1 MMNPVSWLTPSTM
14 QTLGWTLVH
23 FLWQGTALAVMLYLV
38 LAFCRTA
45 LARYAAA
52 LIALVLMVCSPVATF
67 FFLEHHS
74 DSTIRVVAVP
84 EAVER
89 VQALLTSPITPSVS
103 TALRFESVSWLT
115 WFVWFWFTGVLIF
128 SVRALGGW
136 LLLERLRRE
145 KTEQLPEIL
154 RQRCLALQGR
164 LRITRTVRYLRSQLL
179 DSPAVVGWFRP
190 VILLPTTAL
199 TGLSPQQLEGVIVHE
214 LAHIRRFD
222 CFVNLFQIAAE
233 TLLFYHPAVWWVNRT
248 IRAERENC
256 CDDIAVGV
264 CGNAHDYAK
273 ALTLMESWRVTPALV
288 LAANSGSLKLRIS
301 RLLGFQAVAHSVPRG
316 GLGVIG
322 LICAAGA
329 LLAGTTFN
337 RTYSHLSEFE
347 PAATEQNRQSA
358 TPMLAEAGP
367 KFVPA
372 PPALAASFATLQVQT
387 VTCPKLAL
395 ALRTTT
401 QTTVASSEDQDA
413 PQPPE
418 SSSEPAPA
426 SAKASYIAGLESV
439 GLKNLKVDQ
448 IIALKVQ
455 GITPEYV
462 RAIRAEGLD
471 PNVNELIGMKVQ
483 GITPEYVREISS
495 TGLKPSVNDFIALRV
510 QGVTPE
516 YVRTI
521 QSQGWKNVTTS
532 QIISM
537 RVQGVEQGDAAE
549 YQRLGLKDVTPDQL
563 IALRVQGVT
572 PDYVKAM
579 QSAGFTNLS
588 ANEYLS
594 AKVQGVTPDF
604 VQKVRSHGFANL
616 TLRQLIEL
624 KMADVF

>member
-1 MMNPVSWLTPSTM
+1 MMNPVAWLTPSMM

-23 FLWQGTALAVMLYLV
+23 FIWQGVCLAVMLYLAM
-38 LAFCRTA
+38 AFCRTA
-45 LARYAAA
+45 LARYTAA
-52 LIALVLMVCSPVATF
+52 LITLVLMVCSPIATF

-74 DSTIRVVAVP
+74 DSTFRVVGVP

-89 VQALLTSPITPSVS
+89 VQALLTSPIPPSVS
-103 TALRFESVSWLT
+103 TAPPFESVSSLT
-115 WFVWFWFTGVLIF
+115 WFVLIWFTGVLVF

-136 LLLERLRRE
+136 FLLERLRRE
-145 KTEQLPEIL
+145 KTDQLPEIL
-154 RQRCLALQGR
+154 RERCLVLQHR
-164 LRITRTVRYLRSQLL
+164 LRITRTVRYLESRLL

-190 VILLPTTAL
+190 VILLPITAL
-199 TGLSPQQLEGVIVHE
+199 TGLSPQQLEAVIVHE

-233 TLLFYHPAVWWVNRT
+233 TLLFYHPAVWWVNRS

-256 CDDIAVGV
+256 CDDIAVSI

-273 ALTLMESWRVTPALV
+273 ALTLMETWRATPALA
-288 LAANSGSLKLRIS
+288 LAANNGSLKLRIS
-301 RLLGFQAVAHSVPRG
+301 RLLGFQAITHSVPRG
-316 GLGVIG
+316 GLAVVGF
-322 LICAAGA
+322 ICAAGA

-337 RTYSHLSEFE
+337 RTYSHLSDFE
-347 PAATEQNRQSA
+347 PATAEQIQESTA
-358 TPMLAEAGP
+358 PVVAELVA
-367 KFVPA
+367 A
-372 PPALAASFATLQVQT
+372 PPALAASDTVQQT
-387 VTCPKLAL
+387 HVVVSPKVAL
-395 ALRTTT
+395 ALRTDA
-401 QTTVASSEDQDA
+401 QATVASSEDQDSA
-413 PQPPE
+413 EPPE
-418 SSSEPAPA
+418 PPST
-426 SAKASYIAGLESV
+426 KQSYIAGLESV

-455 GITPEYV
+455 GVTPEYV

-471 PNVNELIGMKVQ
+471 PNVNELLGMKVQ
-483 GITPEYVREISS
+483 GINPEYVREIRS
-495 TGLKPSVNDFIALRV
+495 TGLKPTVNDLIALRV

-537 RVQGVEQGDAAE
+537 RVQGVEPGDAAE
-549 YQRLGLKDVTPDQL
+549 YQHLGLKDVTPDQL

-588 ANEYLS
+588 TNDYLS
-594 AKVQGVTPDF
+594 AKVQGVTRDF
-604 VQKVRSHGFANL
+604 VQKVRSHGFASL
-616 TLRQLIEL
+616 TLRQLIAL